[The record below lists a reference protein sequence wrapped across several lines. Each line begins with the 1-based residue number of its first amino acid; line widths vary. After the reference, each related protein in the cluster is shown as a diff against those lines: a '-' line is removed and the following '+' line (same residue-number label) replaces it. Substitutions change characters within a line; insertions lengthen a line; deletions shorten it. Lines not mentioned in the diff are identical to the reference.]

1 MTPELID
8 GFEDGDIAEYSGDTD
23 EYAATTTNPFDG
35 DYSLECTTTSAGSKR
50 IVRTDV
56 EWGPDDDSELHGW
69 ISREHSAGIRF
80 GALSR
85 DENYSARLRDSGET
99 DVILEL
105 RVSDGGSDSLELT
118 VLGIDRTEH
127 EWLRVGVDWKPDGT
141 LIATAYDES
150 ATSIDSISAVDTT
163 YDAGGVGVGA
173 YTGDTVEITSYFD
186 TIQTVDYGSGEFG
199 SRDALSGEFDT
210 HTSLTGTFDVRTSL
224 EGEL

>member
-1 MTPELID
+1 MTAQLID
-8 GFEDGDIAEYSGDTD
+8 GFEDGDLSEYSGDTD
-23 EYAATTTNPFDG
+23 PYAATTANPHDG

-56 EWGPDDDSELHGW
+56 EWGPNDDSELHGW

-105 RVSDGGSDSLELT
+105 RRSDGGSDSHELT
-118 VLGIDRTEH
+118 ILGIDRTQH
-127 EWLRVGVDWKPDGT
+127 EWLRVGVDWQPDGT

-150 ATSIDSISAVDTT
+150 ATSIDSISALDTT
-163 YDAGGVGVGA
+163 YGAGGVGVGA
-173 YTGDTVEITSYFD
+173 YTGDTVETTSYFD
-186 TIQTVDYGSGEFG
+186 TIQTVAYESGDVG
-199 SRDALSGEFDT
+199 SRDALSGEFGT
-210 HTSLTGTFDVRTSL
+210 HTALTGEFAVRTTL
-224 EGEL
+224 DGEL